1 MAEVSGGQKQ
11 NTTNGKSFHMGAAH
25 EITGAWQQ
33 PHGNL
38 GCS

>member
-25 EITGAWQQ
+25 EITGAW
-33 PHGNL
+33 
-38 GCS
+38 